1 MKSKLIR
8 LVKMPA
14 GMPQNDD
21 FLLEEEEL
29 QSITDGQLL
38 LKPLFIS
45 VDPYLRVAM
54 SGGHPPA
61 LNVGDIII
69 SRGIATVV
77 TSAHKDF
84 KKGDLVM
91 GYMEWRDLLLR
102 DANDL
107 FVLEDKSMPLSSYLS
122 LLGTTG
128 LSAYF
133 ALSEIG
139 KPQKGETIVVSGA
152 AGAVGSIAGQIG
164 KLFGCKVI
172 GIVGSDEKAD
182 FIKNEL
188 GFDAAINYKTNADI
202 SAVLD
207 KLCPE
212 GIDVYFDNVGGNI
225 SDAVISKMNDYGR
238 VVACGTIANYNDEK
252 GAVGPRLLPLVV
264 YKKLLIQGFLIGDY
278 KERFNEGRAQLT
290 KWLIDGNLNYRE
302 TILKGFEQL
311 PDAFIGLFNGKNKGK
326 MLVEM

>member
-1 MKSKLIR
+1 
-8 LVKMPA
+8 MPA
-14 GMPQNDD
+14 GMPQIDD
-21 FLLEEEEL
+21 FLLEEDEL
-29 QSITDGQLL
+29 PSITDGQLL

-69 SRGIATVV
+69 SRGIAVVV

-84 KKGDLVM
+84 KKDDLVM

-102 DANDL
+102 DADDL
-107 FVLEDKSMPLSSYLS
+107 VVLEDKSMPLSSYLS
-122 LLGTTG
+122 VLGATG

-172 GIVGSDEKAD
+172 GIVGSDKKAD

-188 GFDAAINYKTNADI
+188 RFDAAINYKTNADI
-202 SAVLD
+202 GVVLD
-207 KLCPE
+207 RLCPE

-238 VVACGTIANYNDEK
+238 IVVCGTIADYNDEK
-252 GAVGPRLLPLVV
+252 GAIGPRLLPLVV

-278 KERFNEGRAQLT
+278 RERFNEGRAQL
-290 KWLIDGNLNYRE
+290 KQWLIDGNLNYRE
-302 TILKGFEQL
+302 TIVKGFEQL
-311 PDAFIGLFNGKNKGK
+311 PAAFIGLFNGKNEGK

>member
-8 LVKMPA
+8 LVNMPA
-14 GMPQNDD
+14 GIPRNDD

-69 SRGIATVV
+69 SRGIAVVV

-84 KKGDLVM
+84 KQGDLVM
-91 GYMEWRDLLLR
+91 GYIEWRDLLLR

-107 FVLEDKSMPLSSYLS
+107 VVLEDKSMPLSSYLS
-122 LLGTTG
+122 VLGATG

-188 GFDAAINYKTNADI
+188 GFDAAINYKTNVDI
-202 SAVLD
+202 GAVLD

-238 VVACGTIANYNDEK
+238 VVVCGTIANYNDEK

-290 KWLIDGNLNYRE
+290 QWLIDGNLNYRE
-302 TILKGFEQL
+302 TIVKGFEQL
-311 PDAFIGLFNGKNKGK
+311 PEAFIGLFNGKNEGK

>member
-1 MKSKLIR
+1 
-8 LVKMPA
+8 MPS
-14 GMPQNDD
+14 GMPQIDD

-69 SRGIATVV
+69 SRGIAAVV

-84 KKGDLVM
+84 KTGDLVM

-102 DANDL
+102 DATDL
-107 FVLEDKSMPLSSYLS
+107 VVLEDKSMPLSSYLS
-122 LLGTTG
+122 VLGTTG

-164 KLFGCKVI
+164 KLLGCKVI
-172 GIVGSDEKAD
+172 GIVGSDDKAD

-188 GFDAAINYKTNADI
+188 RFDAAINYKTNADI
-202 SAVLD
+202 GAVLD

-238 VVACGTIANYNDEK
+238 IVVCGTIADYNDEK

-264 YKKLLIQGFLIGDY
+264 YKKLLIQGFLISDY
-278 KERFNEGRAQLT
+278 KERFQEGRAQL
-290 KWLIDGNLNYRE
+290 KQWLIDGNLNYRE
-302 TILKGFEQL
+302 TIVKGFEQL
-311 PDAFIGLFNGKNKGK
+311 PAAFIGLFNGKNEGK